1 MVTRYYAKIRNH
13 KKAAQLIKEFGL
25 DLKTINQEFFEIEE
39 AIIADSMNFY
49 CNQFGVSFKHYSIQ
63 NVLRLADFLVDHSPQ
78 QYGKPIAFLI
88 EKLIKHDLMDE
99 AKQIYNDN
107 MNLVD
112 KWLSQYILDNIIQHE
127 IEYEVEPI

>member
-49 CNQFGVSFKHYSIQ
+49 CNQFGVSFKHYSI
-63 NVLRLADFLVDHSPQ
+63 
-78 QYGKPIAFLI
+78 
-88 EKLIKHDLMDE
+88 
-99 AKQIYNDN
+99 
-107 MNLVD
+107 
-112 KWLSQYILDNIIQHE
+112 
-127 IEYEVEPI
+127 